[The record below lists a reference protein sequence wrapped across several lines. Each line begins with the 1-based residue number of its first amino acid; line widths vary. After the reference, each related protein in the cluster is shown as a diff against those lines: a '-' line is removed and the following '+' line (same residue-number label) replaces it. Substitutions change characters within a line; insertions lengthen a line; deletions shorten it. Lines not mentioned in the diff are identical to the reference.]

1 MARIPYP
8 ETEHL
13 PHELRDLLRQA
24 NLNIFLMWAH
34 SVNTVGIVA
43 QLGAAQFAKL
53 ELPRSIRGL
62 VTLLGGRANSA
73 NYEWVQHVAPS
84 KAAGVTDEQR
94 AALERHELT
103 DAYFNPQELAALQL
117 AAAVQAGP
125 QVPDAIFDSARNHL
139 SDRQLVELV
148 GLVGYYWML
157 GRVATVFQVDLDVA
171 QRTEVYDAGLKLAA
185 HKVGV
190 TAAGKSAGRGSENR
204 VVSRESRETYEL
216 MAQSGSEQEEEERAT
231 RRPKKSDFPHLTEV
245 LILLYYCVH

>member
-8 ETEHL
+8 ETQHL
-13 PHELRDLLRQA
+13 PHELQELLRQT

-53 ELPRSIRGL
+53 ELPRSIREL
-62 VTLLGGRANSA
+62 VTLLGARANWA
-73 NYEWVQHVAPS
+73 DYEWVQHVAPS

-125 QVPDAIFDSARNHL
+125 QVPDAIFDSARKHL

-157 GRVATVFQVDLDVA
+157 GRVATVFQVDLNVA
-171 QRTEVYDAGLKLAA
+171 QGTEIYDAGVQLAEHKL
-185 HKVGV
+185 
-190 TAAGKSAGRGSENR
+190 
-204 VVSRESRETYEL
+204 ES
-216 MAQSGSEQEEEERAT
+216 
-231 RRPKKSDFPHLTEV
+231 
-245 LILLYYCVH
+245 